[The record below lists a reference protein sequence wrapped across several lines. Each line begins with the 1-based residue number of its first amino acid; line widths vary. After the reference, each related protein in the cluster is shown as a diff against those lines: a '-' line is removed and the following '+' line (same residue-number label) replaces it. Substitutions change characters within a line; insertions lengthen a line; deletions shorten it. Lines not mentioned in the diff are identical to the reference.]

1 MLRPGWASYVLL
13 NAGAIEHAAWTKGER
28 HMQPLRDDLNWFQTN
43 SLDVKLLLTVLVL
56 TLLAVAAA
64 ALVSVPKWLMQ
75 LLRRNSIWL
84 HAKTA

>member
-1 MLRPGWASYVLL
+1 MLSQAGTV

-43 SLDVKLLLTVLVL
+43 SLDVIMLLTVLVL
-56 TLLAVAAA
+56 TLLTVTTA
-64 ALVSVPKWLMQ
+64 ALVAVAKGLML
-75 LLRRNSIWL
+75 LLRKNSTWL